1 VRVETRMRDVQI
13 SGFTNALEVTVDNGD
28 IELRPA
34 LPLARMD
41 VHTHS
46 GNITL
51 ALPKDA
57 HFALTASTGM
67 GAIVNNFGS
76 PLVLEESRR
85 NATLRGAN
93 GGPDVKLRSDRGT
106 ITVREASPNEP
117 PFEPRFGAK
126 VLPKQPK
133 NLKEFGNKSEQ

>member
-1 VRVETRMRDVQI
+1 
-13 SGFTNALEVTVDNGD
+13 
-28 IELRPA
+28 
-34 LPLARMD
+34 

-57 HFALTASTGM
+57 RFALTASTGI
-67 GAIVNNFGS
+67 GGIVNQFGP
-76 PLVLEESRR
+76 PLVLDEARR

-93 GGPDVKLRSDRGT
+93 GGPDVMLRSDRGE

-117 PFEPRFGAK
+117 PFELRFGPEA
-126 VLPKQPK
+126 LPKE
-133 NLKEFGNKSEQ
+133 LKPFNKQIEQ